1 MRYKG
6 LEQKGKKKIE
16 EEEED
21 ERRYSIVVEERVW
34 ERFMRSPE
42 CEGMVG
48 GGWIGGKERRR
59 EMEDVERRIEV

>member
-1 MRYKG
+1 MRKRVRYKG

-48 GGWIGGKERRR
+48 GGR
-59 EMEDVERRIEV
+59 